1 MESTK
6 NDTTIQEAELSL
18 KKQCKEWVDEE
29 LATGIEIPVRYW
41 KGGHYKQLL
50 FLTMYKIPIIPYIVG
65 MIFVLAVLIEDAKAA
80 LITGGILASYIV
92 LGILIHRRHKLHF
105 MLSQE
110 SITVIS
116 GPKKTVIP
124 WKKVK
129 NISHVSRAMDTGLR
143 KRGALYEPTKGAT
156 YEIIIQ
162 TDRKYYHYYE
172 EYTRPHD
179 LLFDR
184 HEKINLPALPLHILY
199 TVLQAAREKVK
210 ELDD

>member
-1 MESTK
+1 MDSTK
-6 NDTTIQEAELSL
+6 NNITIQDAELSL
-18 KKQCKEWVDEE
+18 KKQCKEWVDKE
-29 LATGIEIPVRYW
+29 LATGIEIPVHYW

-50 FLTMYKIPIIPYIVG
+50 FLTMYKFPILPCILG
-65 MIFVLAVLIEDAKAA
+65 MVFVLAILIEDAKAA
-80 LITGGILASYIV
+80 LITGGILAGYIV
-92 LGILIHRRHKLHF
+92 LGILIHQRHRLHF

-116 GPKKTVIP
+116 GLKKTVIP

-129 NISHVSRAMDTGLR
+129 NISHVSRAMDTDFR
-143 KRGALYEPTKGAT
+143 KRGALYETTKGVT

-162 TDRKYYHYYE
+162 TDKKYYHYYE

-210 ELDD
+210 ELD